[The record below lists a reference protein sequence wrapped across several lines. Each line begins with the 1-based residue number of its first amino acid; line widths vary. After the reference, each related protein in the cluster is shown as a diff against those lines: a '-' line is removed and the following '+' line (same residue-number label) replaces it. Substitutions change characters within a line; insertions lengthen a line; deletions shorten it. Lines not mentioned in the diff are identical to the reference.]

1 MLKLRESAAAP
12 TWRTHACA
20 ALALRR
26 CRAPPPRRRAT
37 RPWRAALSAGGA
49 SCAPS
54 AEDEAK
60 KLNELRDERKKKAD
74 EQPTVEAADAD
85 PMPSVGR
92 GAADLPPAPRFRLP
106 PKGYAVSYGRLIR
119 VGAPT
124 PHPADRGATAAR
136 HDAAVAAEATPR
148 APPSARV
155 RERAAAVRLAQ
166 SVTPGLAK
174 APPWWDR
181 PPVWMRDTPWWLRR
195 FAEPNHRPS
204 FVEGGPPAKAKT
216 GDLERQGGGGGGGGG
231 GGRPD
236 PALHGGRGHA
246 GGARARAREESGR
259 APRETEGD
267 GGGADA
273 AAGAA
278 ARRAAA
284 VRARGRAD
292 CS

>member
-1 MLKLRESAAAP
+1 MRALLLLSVAAAAAAAAP
-12 TWRTHACA
+12 RDA
-20 ALALRR
+20 AVAR
-26 CRAPPPRRRAT
+26 CLERN
-37 RPWRAALSAGGA
+37 GA

-60 KLNELRDERKKKAD
+60 KLNELRGERRKKAD

-195 FAEPNHRPS
+195 FAEQDK
-204 FVEGGPPAKAKT
+204 PAGLRGRRAACKPKDAATSRGKAAVAAAA
-216 GDLERQGGGGGGGGG
+216 
-231 GGRPD
+231 GRPTRSR
-236 PALHGGRGHA
+236 ASR
-246 GGARARAREESGR
+246 RARARRWRPRPRPRGERPSATRDGGRRRRWCRCRRRRCSTSGR
-259 APRETEGD
+259 RES
-267 GGGADA
+267 
-273 AAGAA
+273 
-278 ARRAAA
+278 ARACRL
-284 VRARGRAD
+284 
-292 CS
+292 

>member
-1 MLKLRESAAAP
+1 MFELREWRPQLGGRRMRALLLLYAAAAAAAAAP
-12 TWRTHACA
+12 RDA
-20 ALALRR
+20 AVVHCLER
-26 CRAPPPRRRAT
+26 
-37 RPWRAALSAGGA
+37 SGA

-54 AEDEAK
+54 PDDEAK
-60 KLNELRDERKKKAD
+60 KLNELRGERKKKAD

-195 FAEPNHRPS
+195 FAEKDKRPA
-204 FVEGGPPAKAKT
+204 FVKPANP
-216 GDLERQGGGGGGGGG
+216 DLERQGGGGGGG
-231 GGRPD
+231 
-236 PALHGGRGHA
+236 
-246 GGARARAREESGR
+246 
-259 APRETEGD
+259 
-267 GGGADA
+267 
-273 AAGAA
+273 AAGDPIPRFTAGA
-278 ARRAAA
+278 GTPVAPAPAPARRAAERHERRRATTA
-284 VRARGRAD
+284 VVPMLPPAPLLDERPP
-292 CS
+292 

>member
-1 MLKLRESAAAP
+1 MRALLLLSAAA
-12 TWRTHACA
+12 A
-20 ALALRR
+20 AAAAAPRDAAVAR
-26 CRAPPPRRRAT
+26 CLER
-37 RPWRAALSAGGA
+37 GGA

-195 FAEPNHRPS
+195 CAEKDKRPA
-204 FVEGGPPAKAKT
+204 FVKPANP
-216 GDLERQGGGGGGGGG
+216 DLEREGGGGGGG
-231 GGRPD
+231 
-236 PALHGGRGHA
+236 
-246 GGARARAREESGR
+246 
-259 APRETEGD
+259 
-267 GGGADA
+267 A
-273 AAGAA
+273 AADPIPRFTAGAGTPVA
-278 ARRAAA
+278 PAPAPAPARRAAERHERRRATTA
-284 VRARGRAD
+284 VVPMLPPAPLLDERPP
-292 CS
+292 

>member
-1 MLKLRESAAAP
+1 MRALLLLSAAA
-12 TWRTHACA
+12 A
-20 ALALRR
+20 AAAAAPRDAAVAR
-26 CRAPPPRRRAT
+26 CLER
-37 RPWRAALSAGGA
+37 GGA

-195 FAEPNHRPS
+195 FAEPNHRPA

-216 GDLERQGGGGGGGGG
+216 GDLEREGGGGGGGGG
-231 GGRPD
+231 
-236 PALHGGRGHA
+236 
-246 GGARARAREESGR
+246 
-259 APRETEGD
+259 
-267 GGGADA
+267 A
-273 AAGAA
+273 AADPIPRFTAGAGTPVA
-278 ARRAAA
+278 PAPAPARRAAERHERRRATA
-284 VRARGRAD
+284 VVPMLPPAPLLDERPP
-292 CS
+292 

>member
-1 MLKLRESAAAP
+1 MFELRDCWWPQLGGRRMRALLLLYAAAATAAAAP
-12 TWRTHACA
+12 RDA
-20 ALALRR
+20 AVAR
-26 CRAPPPRRRAT
+26 CLERN
-37 RPWRAALSAGGA
+37 GA

-60 KLNELRDERKKKAD
+60 KLNELRGERKKKAD

-195 FAEPNHRPS
+195 FADHRPA
-204 FVEGGPPAKAKT
+204 FVEGGPAEPPKT
-216 GDLERQGGGGGGGGG
+216 PTNLEREGGGGGGG
-231 GGRPD
+231 
-236 PALHGGRGHA
+236 
-246 GGARARAREESGR
+246 
-259 APRETEGD
+259 
-267 GGGADA
+267 A
-273 AAGAA
+273 AADPIPRFTAGAGTPVA
-278 ARRAAA
+278 PAPAPARRAAERHERRRATTA
-284 VRARGRAD
+284 VVPMLPPAPLLDERPP
-292 CS
+292 

>member
-1 MLKLRESAAAP
+1 MLKLRESRPHQLGGRTRALLVLSVAAAAAAAAP
-12 TWRTHACA
+12 RDA
-20 ALALRR
+20 AVIR
-26 CRAPPPRRRAT
+26 CLER
-37 RPWRAALSAGGA
+37 GG

-54 AEDEAK
+54 SDDEAK
-60 KLNELRDERKKKAD
+60 TLGELREARKTKAD

-85 PMPSVGR
+85 PMPIVGR

-181 PPVWMRDTPWWLRR
+181 PPVWMRDTPWWLRH
-195 FAEPNHRPS
+195 FAEKDKRPA
-204 FVEGGPPAKAKT
+204 FVKPANP
-216 GDLERQGGGGGGGGG
+216 DLERQGGGGGGG
-231 GGRPD
+231 PASD
-236 PALHGGRGHA
+236 PI
-246 GGARARAREESGR
+246 
-259 APRETEGD
+259 PRFT
-267 GGGADA
+267 
-273 AAGAA
+273 AGAGTPVA
-278 ARRAAA
+278 PAPAPARRAAERHERRRATAA
-284 VRARGRAD
+284 VVPMLPPAPLLDERPP
-292 CS
+292 